1 MKNKDF
7 YQLLEL
13 TEDDKKLVGKDFL
26 NKLKK
31 NYRRLSMIHHPDKG
45 GDETIFKEISEA
57 YEVLSDNTKKA
68 KYDRFGHADDNRGS
82 YDDMHSGF
90 NDIFGQ
96 FFRQRQQQQQQRERV
111 GESMTLTVKLTLEE
125 IFEGVKKKYNYNRNA
140 SCSSCSG
147 HGGTELQECPTC
159 NGSGQISQVSRTPF
173 GFMEQIT
180 DCHVCSGTGTTFKD
194 ECKKC
199 NGSGLVK
206 QQEVVEVDVPAG
218 VYEGM
223 VFVMTGKG
231 HGVRS
236 GKEGDL
242 IIRIIEHPHE
252 TFTRVGSDLK
262 QKLKLQYHQLVL
274 GDKVEINTIEGGII
288 RIPIA
293 EYSQVGHNLRI
304 PFKGL
309 RELNTDKRGDLIVTL
324 DIEMPTKLKD
334 DVKAAVI
341 DLKQAYEKNDVES
354 L

>member
-1 MKNKDF
+1 MSKRDY
-7 YQLLEL
+7 YQVLG
-13 TEDDKKLVGKDFL
+13 VGKNASADEIKKAYR
-26 NKLKK
+26 KLAKV
-31 NYRRLSMIHHPDKG
+31 HHPDKG

-57 YEVLSDNTKKA
+57 YEVLSDNDKKA
-68 KYDRFGHADDNRGS
+68 RYDTFGHTDDNRGG
-82 YDDMHSGF
+82 YDDMRSGF
-90 NDIFGQ
+90 NDMFGQ
-96 FFRQRQQQQQQRERV
+96 FFRQGQQQRERV
-111 GESMTLTVKLTLEE
+111 GENMTLNVKLTLEE
-125 IFEGVKKKYNYNRNA
+125 IFEGVKKRYNYTRNV

-147 HGGTELQECPTC
+147 HGGSEPQECSTC
-159 NGSGQISQVSRTPF
+159 KGQGQIRNVTRTPF

-206 QQEVVEVDVPAG
+206 QQEVVEVDIPSG
-218 VYEGM
+218 VHEGM
-223 VFVMTGKG
+223 AFVMSGKG
-231 HGVRS
+231 QGIKS

-242 IIRIIEHPHE
+242 IIRITEHPHE

-274 GDKVEINTIEGGII
+274 GDKIEINTIEGGII

-304 PFKGL
+304 PLKGL

-324 DIEMPTKLKD
+324 DIDMPTKLND
-334 DVKAAVI
+334 DLKAAII
-341 DLKQAYEKNDVES
+341 DLKQVYEKKQTEN

>member
-1 MKNKDF
+1 MSKRDYYEVLGVSKNASAD
-7 YQLLEL
+7 EI
-13 TEDDKKLVGKDFL
+13 KKAYR
-26 NKLKK
+26 KLAKE
-31 NYRRLSMIHHPDKG
+31 HHPDKG
-45 GDETIFKEISEA
+45 GDETLFKEISEA
-57 YEVLSDNTKKA
+57 YEVLSDNDKKA

-90 NDIFGQ
+90 RDMFGE
-96 FFRQRQQQQQQRERV
+96 FFRQRQQQQRERV
-111 GESMTLTVKLTLEE
+111 GENMTLTVKLTLEE
-125 IFEGVKKKYNYNRNA
+125 IFEGVKKKYSYTRNV

-147 HGGTELQECPTC
+147 HGGTEPQECPTC

-206 QQEVVEVDVPAG
+206 QQEVVEVDVPSG
-218 VYEGM
+218 VHEGM
-223 VFVMTGKG
+223 AFVMTGKG
-231 HGVRS
+231 QGIRS

-242 IIRIIEHPHE
+242 IIRITEHPHE

-274 GDKVEINTIEGGII
+274 GDKVEITTIEGGII

-293 EYSQVGHNLRI
+293 EYSQVGQNLRI

-324 DIEMPTKLKD
+324 DIDMPTKLKD
-334 DVKAAVI
+334 YVKAAVI
-341 DLKQAYEKNDVES
+341 DLKLAHEKNDVES

>member
-1 MKNKDF
+1 MSKRD
-7 YQLLEL
+7 YYEVLG
-13 TEDDKKLVGKDFL
+13 VGKNASADEIKKAYR
-26 NKLKK
+26 KLAKE
-31 NYRRLSMIHHPDKG
+31 HHPDKG
-45 GDETIFKEISEA
+45 GDETLFKEISEA
-57 YEVLSDNTKKA
+57 YEVLSDNDKKT
-68 KYDRFGHADDNRGS
+68 KYDRFGHADDNRGG
-82 YDDMHSGF
+82 YDDMRSGF
-90 NDIFGQ
+90 NDMFGQ
-96 FFRQRQQQQQQRERV
+96 FFRQRQQHNRERV
-111 GESMTLTVKLTLEE
+111 GENMTLNVKLTLEE
-125 IFEGVKKKYNYNRNA
+125 IFEGVKKKYNYTRNV

-147 HGGTELQECPTC
+147 HGGTEPQECPDC
-159 NGSGQISQVSRTPF
+159 KGHGQIRHVSRTPY
-173 GFMEQIT
+173 GFIEEIT
-180 DCHVCSGTGTTFKD
+180 DCQKCSGSGTTFKD
-194 ECKKC
+194 ECKNC
-199 NGSGLVK
+199 NGSGLIK
-206 QQEVVEVDVPAG
+206 QQEVVEVDIPTG
-218 VYEGM
+218 VQEGM
-223 VFVMTGKG
+223 AFVMAGKG
-231 HGVRS
+231 QGVRS

>member
-1 MKNKDF
+1 MSKRDYYEVLGVSKNASAD
-7 YQLLEL
+7 EI
-13 TEDDKKLVGKDFL
+13 KKAYR
-26 NKLKK
+26 KLAKE
-31 NYRRLSMIHHPDKG
+31 HHPDKG
-45 GDETIFKEISEA
+45 GDETLFKEISEA
-57 YEVLSDNTKKA
+57 YEVLSDNDKKA

-90 NDIFGQ
+90 NDMFGQ
-96 FFRQRQQQQQQRERV
+96 FFRQRQQQQRERV
-111 GESMTLTVKLTLEE
+111 GENMTLTVKLTLEE
-125 IFEGVKKKYNYNRNA
+125 IFEGVKKKYNYTRNV

-147 HGGTELQECPTC
+147 HGGTEPQECPTC

-199 NGSGLVK
+199 NGSGLLK
-206 QQEVVEVDVPAG
+206 QQEVVEVDVPSG
-218 VYEGM
+218 VHEGM
-223 VFVMTGKG
+223 AFVMTGKG
-231 HGVRS
+231 QGIRS
-236 GKEGDL
+236 GREGDL
-242 IIRIIEHPHE
+242 IIRITEHPHE

-274 GDKVEINTIEGGII
+274 GDKVEITTIEGGVI

-293 EYSQVGHNLRI
+293 EYSQVGQNLRI

-309 RELNTDKRGDLIVTL
+309 RELNTDRRGDLIVTL
-324 DIEMPTKLKD
+324 DIDMPTKLKD

-341 DLKQAYEKNDVES
+341 DLKLAHEKNDVES

>member
-1 MKNKDF
+1 MSKRDYYEVLGVSKNASAD
-7 YQLLEL
+7 EI
-13 TEDDKKLVGKDFL
+13 KKAYR
-26 NKLKK
+26 KLAKE
-31 NYRRLSMIHHPDKG
+31 HHPDKG
-45 GDETIFKEISEA
+45 GDETLFKEISEA
-57 YEVLSDNTKKA
+57 YEVLSDNDKKA
-68 KYDRFGHADDNRGS
+68 KYDRFGHPDDNRGS

-90 NDIFGQ
+90 NDMFGQ
-96 FFRQRQQQQQQRERV
+96 FFRQRQQQQRERV
-111 GESMTLTVKLTLEE
+111 GENMTLTVKLTLEE
-125 IFEGVKKKYNYNRNA
+125 IFEGVKKKYNYTRNV

-147 HGGTELQECPTC
+147 HGGTEPQECATC
-159 NGSGQISQVSRTPF
+159 NGSGQISQVTRTPF

-206 QQEVVEVDVPAG
+206 QQEVVEVDVPSG
-218 VYEGM
+218 VHEGM
-223 VFVMTGKG
+223 AFVMTGKG
-231 HGVRS
+231 QGIRS
-236 GKEGDL
+236 GREGDL
-242 IIRIIEHPHE
+242 IIRITEHPHE

-274 GDKVEINTIEGGII
+274 GDKVEITTIEGGII

-293 EYSQVGHNLRI
+293 EYSQVGQNLRI

-309 RELNTDKRGDLIVTL
+309 RELNTDRRGDLIVTL
-324 DIEMPTKLKD
+324 DIDMPTKLKD

-341 DLKQAYEKNDVES
+341 DLKLAHEKNDVES

>member
-1 MKNKDF
+1 MSKRDYYEVLGVSKNASAD
-7 YQLLEL
+7 EI
-13 TEDDKKLVGKDFL
+13 KKAYR
-26 NKLKK
+26 KLAKE
-31 NYRRLSMIHHPDKG
+31 HHPDKG
-45 GDETIFKEISEA
+45 GDETLFKEISEA
-57 YEVLSDNTKKA
+57 YEVLSDNDKKA

-90 NDIFGQ
+90 HDMFGQ
-96 FFRQRQQQQQQRERV
+96 FFRQRQQQQRERV
-111 GESMTLTVKLTLEE
+111 GENMTLTVKLTLEE
-125 IFEGVKKKYNYNRNA
+125 IFEGVKKKYSYTRNV

-147 HGGTELQECPTC
+147 HGGTEPQECPTC

-199 NGSGLVK
+199 NGSGLLK
-206 QQEVVEVDVPAG
+206 QQEVVEVDVPSG
-218 VYEGM
+218 VHEGM
-223 VFVMTGKG
+223 AFVMTGKG
-231 HGVRS
+231 QGIRS
-236 GKEGDL
+236 GREGDL
-242 IIRIIEHPHE
+242 IIRITEHPHE

-274 GDKVEINTIEGGII
+274 GDKVEITTIEGGVI

-293 EYSQVGHNLRI
+293 EYSQVGQNLRI

-309 RELNTDKRGDLIVTL
+309 RELNTDRRGDLIVTL
-324 DIEMPTKLKD
+324 DIDMPTKLKD
-334 DVKAAVI
+334 DVKSAVI
-341 DLKQAYEKNDVES
+341 DLKLAHEKNDVES

>member
-1 MKNKDF
+1 MSKRD
-7 YQLLEL
+7 YYEVLG
-13 TEDDKKLVGKDFL
+13 VGKNASADDIKKAYR
-26 NKLKK
+26 KLAKE
-31 NYRRLSMIHHPDKG
+31 HHPDKG
-45 GDETIFKEISEA
+45 GDETLFKEISEA
-57 YEVLSDNTKKA
+57 YEVLSDNDKKA
-68 KYDRFGHADDNRGS
+68 KYDRFGYADDNRGS
-82 YDDMHSGF
+82 YDDMYGGF

-96 FFRQRQQQQQQRERV
+96 FFRQTQKHNRERV
-111 GESMTLTVKLTLEE
+111 GESITLNVKLTLEE
-125 IFEGVKKKYNYNRNA
+125 IFKGVKKKYNYTRNV

-147 HGGTELQECPTC
+147 HGGTEPQECPDC
-159 NGSGQISQVSRTPF
+159 KGHGQIRHSTRTPY
-173 GFMEQIT
+173 GFIEEIT
-180 DCHVCSGTGTTFKD
+180 DCQKCSGSGTSFKN
-194 ECKKC
+194 ECKNC
-199 NGSGLVK
+199 NGSGLIK
-206 QQEVVEVDVPAG
+206 QQEVVEVDVPTG
-218 VYEGM
+218 VKEGM

-231 HGVRS
+231 QGVRS

-262 QKLKLQYHQLVL
+262 QKLKLKYHQLVL
-274 GDKVEINTIEGGII
+274 GDKVEINTIDGGII

-309 RELNTDKRGDLIVTL
+309 IEFNTDKRGDLIVTL